1 MTVKFLLAPF
11 CLALALGLPMLAG
24 CGGNDTGTAP
34 SSEQQ
39 ASTETSGGAG
49 GQATDAAA
57 VQDEAQQIFGSRCAT
72 CHGQEGKGDGPGS
85 ALLNPKPRNFH
96 DKDWQAKITD
106 KEMEQAIIYGG
117 AAVGKSPKMASNPD
131 LQAKPEVVKAL
142 ITKVRDFGKD

>member
-1 MTVKFLLAPF
+1 MTPRFLLPGL
-11 CLALALGLPMLAG
+11 CLALALVFPVLAG
-24 CGGNDTGTAP
+24 CQGSETTTAP
-34 SSEQQ
+34 SNEQQ
-39 ASTETSGGAG
+39 ASTETGAPSANG
-49 GQATDAAA
+49 AASA
-57 VQDEAQQIFGSRCAT
+57 QDEAQQIFGSRCAT

-96 DKDWQAKITD
+96 DKDWQKQVTD
-106 KEMEQAIIYGG
+106 KEMEQAILYGG

>member
-1 MTVKFLLAPF
+1 MTHKFALPAFALS
-11 CLALALGLPMLAG
+11 LALIVPTLAG

-39 ASTETSGGAG
+39 ASTETSGGAPE
-49 GQATDAAA
+49 QATGAAA

-96 DKDWQAKITD
+96 DKDWQKQVTD

>member
-1 MTVKFLLAPF
+1 MTRKFLLS
-11 CLALALGLPMLAG
+11 ALALSLALTLPVLAG
-24 CGGNDTGTAP
+24 CGGNETGTAP

-39 ASTETSGGAG
+39 ASTETSAG
-49 GQATDAAA
+49 GGPATDAAA

-72 CHGQEGKGDGPGS
+72 CHGQEGKGDGPGA
-85 ALLNPKPRNFH
+85 ALLSPKPRNFH

-131 LQAKPEVVKAL
+131 LAAKPEVVKAL
-142 ITKVRDFGKD
+142 IAKVRDFGNL

>member
-1 MTVKFLLAPF
+1 MTVKFVLPAFALV
-11 CLALALGLPMLAG
+11 LALALPILAG

-34 SSEQQ
+34 SNEQQ
-39 ASTETSGGAG
+39 ASTETSGG

-72 CHGQEGKGDGPGS
+72 CHGQDGKGDGPG
-85 ALLNPKPRNFH
+85 AQLLSPKPRNFH
-96 DKDWQAKITD
+96 DKDWQAKVTD

-131 LQAKPEVVKAL
+131 LQAKPEVVKVL
-142 ITKVRDFGKD
+142 ITKVRDFGKE